1 MESSLEMEPDLSQ
14 FQWDAV
20 TLRMTAFPKPS
31 TEVTRIDWWQSVAGE
46 LPEQQILNPRSG
58 EFAEHGKQGVG
69 RLELNVNPVSVT
81 WIHKVDELQPEN
93 RTATLGEFQNSCEK
107 FCELM
112 NRWFHLESVP
122 NLVRVAFGANMI
134 QKVQNQQAGMELL
147 AGYIPSVTV
156 DPANSSDFLYQI
168 NRRRTSKLDKEGLEI
183 NRVMKWSVT
192 QHQLFLLN
200 PATSGNTAPAPP
212 ESFVRL
218 EIDINT
224 MQEYEGE
231 FLRVSLPETFAE
243 LVELGKEITKRG
255 DVK

>member
-1 MESSLEMEPDLSQ
+1 MKSDLSQ
-14 FQWDAV
+14 LKWDAV
-20 TLRMTAFPKPS
+20 ALRMTAFPAPGS
-31 TEVTRIDWWQSVAGE
+31 NVTVAGWWESVAGE
-46 LPEQQILNPRSG
+46 LPEQQIVNPRSG
-58 EFAEHGKQGVG
+58 EFAEHGKHGVG

-93 RTATLGEFQNSCEK
+93 RTATLGDFLNSCEK

-112 NRWFHLESVP
+112 NRWFDLDSVP
-122 NLVRVAFGANMI
+122 NLVRVAFGANLI
-134 QKVQNQQAGMELL
+134 QKVQNQQAGMERL
-147 AGYIPSVTV
+147 AKYILAVCV

-168 NRRRTSKLDKEGLEI
+168 NRRRASKLDREGLEI

-200 PATSGNTAPAPP
+200 PATSGNTVPAPP

-224 MQEYEGE
+224 MQEYKGE
-231 FLRVSLPETFAE
+231 FNRASLSETFEE
-243 LVELGKEITKRG
+243 LVELGKEIAKRG